1 MSRRI
6 PSPSLSRDDEAP
18 LVVQIITLGCA
29 KNLVDAEV
37 MCGSLAAN
45 GICLTTDSEAAD
57 ITIINTC
64 GFIQSARDE
73 AESAIEE
80 AIRWKMNGRR
90 KGLLRRI
97 VVGGCLAQRSA
108 PEYAERYPKVDCFIG
123 IDAAPR
129 IHEVLFA
136 LAAQPSGTKP
146 QVLVDSSVP
155 QWLYDDKTP
164 RIQVTPASYAY
175 VKIAEGC
182 NHRCAFCAIPGIRGN
197 LRSRAPES
205 VLEECRQLLANG
217 VSELDLIAQD
227 TTAYGYDQKPRNT
240 LAGLL
245 HGIEELPGDFWIRV
259 LYTHPLHLTSE
270 FLEMLGNGRHLVPY
284 LDVPL
289 QHISDPILK
298 SMRRGMTAAQ
308 TRELLLSIRE
318 KWPQMVIRT
327 TFMTGYPG
335 ETAEDFQ
342 QLLDFV
348 KAMNFDRLGAF
359 AFSPEPG
366 TPAFELQ
373 EGRVPKEVAEERR
386 RQLLELQKEISHKR
400 NQAWVGKSMRVLIE
414 ERLKKG
420 VWLARSVADAPEVD
434 PTVTI
439 HVGSDRLLQP
449 NHFAQVRVT
458 HAGEYDLTAQLLT

>member
-1 MSRRI
+1 
-6 PSPSLSRDDEAP
+6 
-18 LVVQIITLGCA
+18 
-29 KNLVDAEV
+29 
-37 MCGSLAAN
+37 
-45 GICLTTDSEAAD
+45 
-57 ITIINTC
+57 
-64 GFIQSARDE
+64 
-73 AESAIEE
+73 
-80 AIRWKMNGRR
+80 
-90 KGLLRRI
+90 
-97 VVGGCLAQRSA
+97 
-108 PEYAERYPKVDCFIG
+108 
-123 IDAAPR
+123 
-129 IHEVLFA
+129 
-136 LAAQPSGTKP
+136 
-146 QVLVDSSVP
+146 
-155 QWLYDDKTP
+155 
-164 RIQVTPASYAY
+164 
-175 VKIAEGC
+175 
-182 NHRCAFCAIPGIRGN
+182 
-197 LRSRAPES
+197 
-205 VLEECRQLLANG
+205 

-335 ETAEDFQ
+335 ETEKDFQ

-414 ERLKKG
+414 ERLQKG